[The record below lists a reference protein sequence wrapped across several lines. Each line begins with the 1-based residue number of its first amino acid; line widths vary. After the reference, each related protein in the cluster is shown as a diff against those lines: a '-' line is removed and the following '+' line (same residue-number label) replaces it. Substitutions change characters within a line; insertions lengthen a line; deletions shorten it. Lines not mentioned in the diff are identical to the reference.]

1 MSFLI
6 DHTVYIIGGKDR
18 QCLLEG
24 ETEEKIPVIRNSG
37 DIVQIRDGRMW
48 YLGRSDNQIKR
59 FGHRINLDYIER
71 IVQENTGV
79 TSCVLVIEPAST
91 CGALLHLCAVSNLSK
106 EYGLVEYM
114 AALRERIKAVLP
126 RSSQPDH
133 VHLVTKLPLTS
144 HGKVDK
150 NKVLKNVMDRTPCYN
165 GDLPVG
171 AALSRMWRNSV
182 GHVGSS
188 SILDEKSTLKP
199 SKNSLQ
205 TPLSGPSPQLQQ
217 VKPDAMFM
225 LHGGNSMLAV
235 QFAERVEKWMQKHCS
250 QPPDLSMLFEV
261 ITNKPFGYLV
271 TYVEE
276 ILQSNVLEIFHST
289 ELDVTAVENRKRS
302 SHTNEE
308 PTAKISKGDIDMV
321 SKNDVQQLLQETGLV
336 RKNQTCTCFARR
348 GSEKFT
354 CSQCD
359 NNTSGC
365 FVFRQ
370 KTQPIQE
377 LSLKWSVCM
386 EKCIDASPLV
396 VPSCLNGEGVVFI
409 ASHSFLFLSVLLSNG
424 EVLWRARLGGR
435 VESSACLSRCG
446 QMIVVGK
453 YLLSKYCVNNKFFK
467 CVDLANTSGI
477 QYITVMFCI
486 IHLIRFYAETVPF
499 LKCTFK
505 QTARTLALPQNTS
518 ARPICTVKQ

>member
-1 MSFLI
+1 
-6 DHTVYIIGGKDR
+6 
-18 QCLLEG
+18 
-24 ETEEKIPVIRNSG
+24 
-37 DIVQIRDGRMW
+37 MW

-59 FGHRINLDYIER
+59 FGHRINLDCIER

-79 TSCVLVIEPAST
+79 TSCILVIEPAST

-106 EYGLVEYM
+106 EDGLVEYA

-165 GDLPVG
+165 GDLSVD
-171 AALSRMWRNSV
+171 AALSQMWRDSV

-188 SILDEKSTLKP
+188 SILDEKSSLKP

-205 TPLSGPSPQLQQ
+205 TPLSGPGPQLEQ

-225 LHGGNSMLAV
+225 LHGGNSILAV
-235 QFAERVEKWMQKHCS
+235 QFAERVEKWMKKRYS
-250 QPPDLSMLFEV
+250 QPLDLSMLFEV

-276 ILQSNVLEIFHST
+276 ILQSNA
-289 ELDVTAVENRKRS
+289 TAVENRKRS
-302 SHTNEE
+302 SYTNEE
-308 PTAKISKGDIDMV
+308 PTAKISKGNTDMV
-321 SKNDVQQLLQETGLV
+321 NKNDVQQLLQETDLV

-359 NNTSGC
+359 DDTSGC
-365 FVFRQ
+365 FVFLQ

-424 EVLWRARLGGR
+424 EVLWRTRLGGR

-453 YLLSKYCVNNKFFK
+453 YLLSNYCVYNK
-467 CVDLANTSGI
+467 CVDHVNTSG
-477 QYITVMFCI
+477 
-486 IHLIRFYAETVPF
+486 
-499 LKCTFK
+499 K
-505 QTARTLALPQNTS
+505 
-518 ARPICTVKQ
+518 